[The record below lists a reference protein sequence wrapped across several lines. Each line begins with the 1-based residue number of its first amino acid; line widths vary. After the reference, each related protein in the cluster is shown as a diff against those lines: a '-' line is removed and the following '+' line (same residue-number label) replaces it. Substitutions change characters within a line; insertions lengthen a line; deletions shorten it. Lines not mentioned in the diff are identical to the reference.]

1 MFWDKLSVP
10 HSRVKQSKQKTLED
24 GTNRLTRN
32 IGKYQSTLSYTPEKR
47 IAHLHRGGSLKL
59 PLLDTFKR
67 DSQLSNIY
75 TAGFFQKKHF
85 LHYEED
91 PFNAAYCE
99 KCKKMRNIF
108 CKQTAAF

>member
-1 MFWDKLSVP
+1 
-10 HSRVKQSKQKTLED
+10 
-24 GTNRLTRN
+24 LTRKV
-32 IGKYQSTLSYTPEKR
+32 GKYQSTLSYTPETG

-59 PLLDTFKR
+59 PILDTLNR

-75 TAGFFQKKHF
+75 TAGFFQKTLF
-85 LHYEED
+85 LHYEDD

-99 KCKKMRNIF
+99 KCKKMSNIF